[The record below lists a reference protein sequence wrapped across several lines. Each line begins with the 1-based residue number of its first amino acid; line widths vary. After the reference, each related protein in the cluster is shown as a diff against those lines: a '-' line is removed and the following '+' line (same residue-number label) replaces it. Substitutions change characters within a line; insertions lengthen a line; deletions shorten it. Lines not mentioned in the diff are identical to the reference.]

1 MGHETQCNGKAGTL
15 TITAD
20 EETTNGLI
28 TLEYDATKL
37 TLTEASGKAL
47 LNSFHEEA
55 GCLTFGYAN
64 QEAIPAGSVL
74 ATVTFTAE
82 AGTEAEFAV
91 TTLENNED
99 YPGKVEHITV
109 TVPEHDYIVSVV
121 PATCEAGGYTLYTC
135 RNCGES
141 YKDHLT
147 DALGHDW
154 SAWTET
160 REPTCTEA
168 GQEFRT
174 CARCCETETRVV
186 EATGHTYR
194 VDVVAP
200 TCETDGYTLHT
211 CELCGYNY
219 RDQVQKATGHSY
231 SEWTVT
237 KEATCTEAGE
247 ETRTCASCNET
258 ETRSVAAKG
267 HTLKDT
273 VVAATCTTEGYTLH
287 ECTVCG
293 YSYRDTVTPALG
305 HQWGQWTVEQEADCF
320 HDGKETR
327 TCATC
332 SETESRIVPANDGNC
347 PSKDF
352 QDLDCT
358 RWYHEGVDFALD
370 QGFMV
375 GMGDGRFLPNG
386 ELTRGQLMTILY
398 RMAGEPEAAETTP
411 FADVK
416 MDQYYGQ
423 AIAWAAEN
431 GIAKG
436 ITDTRF
442 APNTAVTR
450 EQLVTFLFRYAQ
462 FSHED
467 VKGVC
472 DLTEFADHKAVSDF
486 ACEPM
491 AWAVDTGILTGMDG
505 LLNPKGDA
513 TRAQIAT
520 MLLRYFVAF

>member
-1 MGHETQCNGKAGTL
+1 
-15 TITAD
+15 
-20 EETTNGLI
+20 
-28 TLEYDATKL
+28 
-37 TLTEASGKAL
+37 
-47 LNSFHEEA
+47 
-55 GCLTFGYAN
+55 
-64 QEAIPAGSVL
+64 
-74 ATVTFTAE
+74 
-82 AGTEAEFAV
+82 
-91 TTLENNED
+91 
-99 YPGKVEHITV
+99 
-109 TVPEHDYIVSVV
+109 
-121 PATCEAGGYTLYTC
+121 
-135 RNCGES
+135 
-141 YKDHLT
+141 
-147 DALGHDW
+147 
-154 SAWTET
+154 
-160 REPTCTEA
+160 
-168 GQEFRT
+168 
-174 CARCCETETRVV
+174 
-186 EATGHTYR
+186 
-194 VDVVAP
+194 
-200 TCETDGYTLHT
+200 
-211 CELCGYNY
+211 
-219 RDQVQKATGHSY
+219 
-231 SEWTVT
+231 
-237 KEATCTEAGE
+237 
-247 ETRTCASCNET
+247 
-258 ETRSVAAKG
+258 
-267 HTLKDT
+267 
-273 VVAATCTTEGYTLH
+273 
-287 ECTVCG
+287 
-293 YSYRDTVTPALG
+293 
-305 HQWGQWTVEQEADCF
+305 
-320 HDGKETR
+320 
-327 TCATC
+327 
-332 SETESRIVPANDGNC
+332 
-347 PSKDF
+347 
-352 QDLDCT
+352 
-358 RWYHEGVDFALD
+358 
-370 QGFMV
+370 MV

>member
-1 MGHETQCNGKAGTL
+1 M
-15 TITAD
+15 
-20 EETTNGLI
+20 
-28 TLEYDATKL
+28 
-37 TLTEASGKAL
+37 
-47 LNSFHEEA
+47 
-55 GCLTFGYAN
+55 
-64 QEAIPAGSVL
+64 
-74 ATVTFTAE
+74 
-82 AGTEAEFAV
+82 
-91 TTLENNED
+91 
-99 YPGKVEHITV
+99 
-109 TVPEHDYIVSVV
+109 
-121 PATCEAGGYTLYTC
+121 
-135 RNCGES
+135 
-141 YKDHLT
+141 
-147 DALGHDW
+147 
-154 SAWTET
+154 
-160 REPTCTEA
+160 
-168 GQEFRT
+168 
-174 CARCCETETRVV
+174 
-186 EATGHTYR
+186 
-194 VDVVAP
+194 
-200 TCETDGYTLHT
+200 
-211 CELCGYNY
+211 
-219 RDQVQKATGHSY
+219 
-231 SEWTVT
+231 T

-273 VVAATCTTEGYTLH
+273 VIAATCTTEGHTLH

-486 ACEPM
+486 AREPM